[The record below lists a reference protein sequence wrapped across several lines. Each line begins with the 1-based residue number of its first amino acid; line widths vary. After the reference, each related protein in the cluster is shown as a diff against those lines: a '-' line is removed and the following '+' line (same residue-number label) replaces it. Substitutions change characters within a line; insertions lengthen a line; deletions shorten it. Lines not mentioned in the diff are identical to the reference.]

1 MSNDYLGLARSEA
14 LAAKIAEA
22 EAAYGLPTH
31 GSTGSRLLSGH
42 SELAAAVEQW
52 TATKGDGRRRDG
64 RASTVEGRKE
74 REKERERERERERK
88 RERL

>member
-1 MSNDYLGLARSEA
+1 MPVLWR
-14 LAAKIAEA
+14 
-22 EAAYGLPTH
+22 YGLERAGTKA
-31 GSTGSRLLSGH
+31 GAAT
-42 SELAAAVEQW
+42 SEEHATLAAAAEQW